1 MPVVRTDGRSGGV
14 RSRDYQ
20 IFSGWVDL
28 LSHGAP
34 HARALRAS
42 WAPLLTTFWS
52 IQELLPKILW
62 NRDVIQPSALK
73 VAFQTIIFAKILD
86 FIWPRYQHSKTVNLK
101 IFAWTFVYVQFSAF
115 LLKKST
121 PRSKGRSVATQIPPS
136 YAPVLVACV
145 ASVSVRFRSKEQ
157 GTRVKMA
164 LVSFL
169 VRPKPRIPFLGLS
182 LLRNQTKTLSTQA
195 TVLDD
200 HLHLVD
206 SSFSPY
212 AH

>member
-28 LSHGAP
+28 LSHGVQ

-62 NRDVIQPSALK
+62 NRD
-73 VAFQTIIFAKILD
+73 FQTIIFAKILD
-86 FIWPRYQHSKTVNLK
+86 FIWPRCHQSKTVNVK
-101 IFAWTFVYVQFSAF
+101 IFAWTFVYVQFSTF

-145 ASVSVRFRSKEQ
+145 ASVSVRFRSKER

-164 LVSFL
+164 LISFL
-169 VRPKPRIPFLGLS
+169 ARPNKNPAPRSFFAPKPNGNACDAGYILCYRS
-182 LLRNQTKTLSTQA
+182 
-195 TVLDD
+195 
-200 HLHLVD
+200 
-206 SSFSPY
+206 
-212 AH
+212 

>member
-1 MPVVRTDGRSGGV
+1 MG
-14 RSRDYQ
+14 
-20 IFSGWVDL
+20 L
-28 LSHGAP
+28 
-34 HARALRAS
+34 RALRAS

-62 NRDVIQPSALK
+62 NRDFIQPNALK

-86 FIWPRYQHSKTVNLK
+86 LIWPRCHHSKTVNLK
-101 IFAWTFVYVQFSAF
+101 IFAWTFVYVQFSTF

-145 ASVSVRFRSKEQ
+145 ASVSVRFRSKER

-200 HLHLVD
+200 HLHLAD
-206 SSFSPY
+206 SSLSSH